1 MPRLLNRMM
10 ATTALAVVAG
20 SFLQA
25 TPASADPASC
35 FAAWDRHISNARS
48 SEAAYCK
55 EGEWLGVLDAS
66 ADGYSAR
73 ASVQLYH
80 TGTGAWQDTYNCFD
94 DTSQGNYGAWTF
106 CNFDILDGTLV
117 RIHLWSQRNG
127 VVSDQKYSSSLA
139 T

>member
-1 MPRLLNRMM
+1 MLRLVKRVM

-20 SFLQA
+20 SLMFA

-35 FAAWDRHISNARS
+35 FAAWDRHIANARS

-55 EGEWLGVLDAS
+55 DGEWLGVYDHR
-66 ADGYSAR
+66 DDQYSAR
-73 ASVQLYH
+73 AAVQLYH
-80 TGTGAWQDTYNCFD
+80 TGTGAWQNAYYCTDEKT
-94 DTSQGNYGAWTF
+94 TGNYGAWTF
-106 CNFDILDGTLV
+106 CNFSIAEGTLV

-127 VVSDQKYSSSLA
+127 VVSDEKFSTSIA